1 MKKVIFGPLSAAIRG
16 TLWAIDLVLN
26 PQRQTGLA
34 TSAFPQPYSIHQPL
48 FLG

>member
-1 MKKVIFGPLSAAIRG
+1 MKKIIFGPLFAAIRG
-16 TLWAIDLVLN
+16 TLRVIDAILN
-26 PQRQTGLA
+26 PHSQTGLA